1 MREDRRRRYD
11 DGFRREALELIK
23 SGAGK
28 DTLARRLAIPV
39 YTARNWIM
47 LYRSGGEEA
56 VMGGGGS
63 RRYDW
68 ETKVAASRDHVEN
81 GLTKAEVMAMHGIA
95 SVTPLER
102 WCREYRAGG
111 PEALGPRPKGRPRG
125 SKSKPKTE
133 PTREQELAERVR
145 PPAGAHVPGPRV
157 RHAHIRQ
164 DRARGHAPYGLRC
177 AIRSRNPW
185 RRYSSYRGETG
196 DRVHNLP
203 ERDFDAA
210 RPFSRLG
217 TDVTEFKVAGGKAYL
232 APVYD
237 MASKEIVAWD
247 VSRSPD
253 LGQQKRLPAMPAER
267 LPAGAEPIL
276 HSDMGWQYQH
286 QWWRKELERPGIRR
300 SMSRKGN
307 CLDNA
312 AAEQVFGHLKDEVL
326 PRPRVRL
333 VRAVQGRA
341 GRLHHPL
348 EHQTTPDTTRGTHP
362 GGVPEHVPRGLTL
375 YPN

>member
-1 MREDRRRRYD
+1 MP
-11 DGFRREALELIK
+11 K
-23 SGAGK
+23 S
-28 DTLARRLAIPV
+28 TYYHHL
-39 YTARNWIM
+39 
-47 LYRSGGEEA
+47 
-56 VMGGGGS
+56 S
-63 RRYDW
+63 R
-68 ETKVAASRDHVEN
+68 
-81 GLTKAEVMAMHGIA
+81 
-95 SVTPLER
+95 P
-102 WCREYRAGG
+102 
-111 PEALGPRPKGRPRG
+111 
-125 SKSKPKTE
+125 
-133 PTREQELAERVR
+133 
-145 PPAGAHVPGPRV
+145 AHVSRPDVEPMVREIWERTPNGCGHRQARMCLVHEFGTRISAKTVLRV
-157 RHAHIRQ
+157 MRRM
-164 DRARGHAPYGLRC
+164 GLRC

-217 TDVTEFKVAGGKAYL
+217 TDVTEFKVAGSKAYL

-253 LGQQKRLPAMPAER
+253 LGQQRRLPAMLAER
-267 LPAGAEPIL
+267 LPAGTEPIL

-312 AAEQVFGHLKDEVL
+312 AAEQVFGHLKDEFY
-326 PRPRVRL
+326 RGRVFDSYEQFKRELDAYIIHWNTRRRQIRL
-333 VRAVQGRA
+333 EGRTPEEFRSMSLAV
-341 GRLHHPL
+341 
-348 EHQTTPDTTRGTHP
+348 
-362 GGVPEHVPRGLTL
+362 
-375 YPN
+375 